1 MRRYAHNFCIVCV
14 ACVWNAGVQDIRRTD
29 RQTDNKLV
37 VVMRI
42 AGGFIVNP
50 QRICIVASSL
60 RIRKECRN
68 RQWLSRVCVRDRL
81 KQFVLIPQESG
92 RLRPRVEAR
101 KPHAKAML
109 PKPARQNN
117 SSWPSG
123 LPSFHTLQNRVKHD
137 HRQKLF
143 YCRKSSWPFPA
154 R

>member
-14 ACVWNAGVQDIRRTD
+14 ACVWNAGVKDIRRTD

-60 RIRKECRN
+60 RISKECRN

-117 SSWPSG
+117 SSWPLHLG
-123 LPSFHTLQNRVKHD
+123 LSRHVFLFSLSTHTHLPTHKPLVSYP
-137 HRQKLF
+137 L
-143 YCRKSSWPFPA
+143 PTP
-154 R
+154 